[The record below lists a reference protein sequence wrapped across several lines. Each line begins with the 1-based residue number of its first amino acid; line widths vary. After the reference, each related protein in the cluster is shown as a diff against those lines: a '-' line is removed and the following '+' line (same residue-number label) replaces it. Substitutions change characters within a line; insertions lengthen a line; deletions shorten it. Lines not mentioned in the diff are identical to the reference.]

1 MVDTEVDDAEVHVLV
16 TPDRLFAYVV
26 RADATTERGD
36 PIDSVVTVS
45 EDGATW
51 SRPQPMYDPGFSW
64 WKPVSHGGRHY
75 VAADV
80 MEGDRRVDLLG
91 SADGLKWETI
101 STILSGKFTE
111 TALLFLPDDRLLAVT
126 RQGRLSV
133 APPPY
138 RAWTVVECDHVGG
151 PAAALIGETVLVSGR
166 SSSEVHPDDQPG
178 STRTA
183 LYVLDMENQG
193 RPLRW
198 VMNMPS
204 FWGGDVSYPDF
215 QVLDDRRALFTW
227 YDAQG
232 YERGVAKQADLILA
246 TLRLV

>member
-16 TPDRLFAYVV
+16 TPDRLFAYGV

-151 PAAALIGETVLVSGR
+151 PAAALIGETVLVSGT
-166 SSSEVHPDDQPG
+166 Q
-178 STRTA
+178 
-183 LYVLDMENQG
+183 Q
-193 RPLRW
+193 
-198 VMNMPS
+198 
-204 FWGGDVSYPDF
+204 
-215 QVLDDRRALFTW
+215 
-227 YDAQG
+227 
-232 YERGVAKQADLILA
+232 
-246 TLRLV
+246 